1 MFFVRKRSANV
12 AVAAGCWS
20 HKGLED
26 QLGSLK
32 IDGVAVKNGQDT
44 DQIHFVDG

>member
-1 MFFVRKRSANV
+1 MFFARKRSAN
-12 AVAAGCWS
+12 VAAGCWS
-20 HKGLED
+20 HKGLEY

-32 IDGVAVKNGQDT
+32 LDGIAVTNEQDT